1 MLNINQ
7 IKILCLSRN
16 ITINSTCISVHI
28 LIKQTENMSRLGD
41 PERCHNQLIALDSI
55 MVAVE
60 GRDSLYLLS
69 LKGRY
74 SLYLLSV
81 KGRDCLYLLSV
92 EGRDSQGSESLP
104 SIHYR

>member
-1 MLNINQ
+1 
-7 IKILCLSRN
+7 
-16 ITINSTCISVHI
+16 
-28 LIKQTENMSRLGD
+28 
-41 PERCHNQLIALDSI
+41 

-69 LKGRY
+69 LEGRY

-92 EGRDSQGSESLP
+92 EGRDSQGAESLP
-104 SIHYR
+104 SSNYRKRLMTILFSV